1 MAAAAGGDG
10 GWGSLGQ
17 LPTPLHSTRL
27 RSAVLCAVLLLATT
41 PSEEEVAAEEVADA
55 WSFAYGAQELGQ
67 GKADLIWVSGVKGRP
82 LMIKMGACHLFLSL
96 CILALTVLRY

>member
-1 MAAAAGGDG
+1 LNTAGKLKSVDAATRPPPPLRQSRAKTRSITEKRMAAAAGGDG

-55 WSFAYGAQELGQ
+55 
-67 GKADLIWVSGVKGRP
+67 
-82 LMIKMGACHLFLSL
+82 
-96 CILALTVLRY
+96 